1 MERIHETL
9 KARRIIV
16 PYIGAYTGI
25 PAEGL
30 LRFAVFAN
38 HRTEQLD
45 HLLAELR
52 AIL

>member
-1 MERIHETL
+1 M
-9 KARRIIV
+9 V

-25 PAEGL
+25 PEEGL

-38 HRTEQLD
+38 HRIDQLD

-52 AIL
+52 TIL

>member
-1 MERIHETL
+1 MDRIHCAL
-9 KARRIIV
+9 KARSIMV

-38 HRTEQLD
+38 HEPSQLD

-52 AIL
+52 AVL